1 MKKVLYI
8 LVLVL
13 ALAGCKKQ
21 PYLNVDKSSLS
32 LSSAGGTEQV
42 SVSANYAWTAST
54 TEAWIKV
61 KHTEGDDVLKV
72 TVSANDETDAR
83 QGTIQI
89 KSEGLTVTV
98 SVSQEQRNA
107 IELEGSDVV
116 QLGSEAQQV
125 EIKLKSNVEVSATVV
140 DGADWVSVVSTKAM
154 TSRTVA
160 FSVLEND
167 GKEVRRAQ
175 VSFKDA
181 AGTVTRRITL
191 VQDCEPRIV
200 RVTFREVVTFQVPRL
215 ESLPGTDVSG
225 FVFWDGETQ
234 GVPYD
239 GSLSKT
245 YGGAAGSVRIEAK
258 NVKAVTFP
266 DVKGLVSIDLTDFS

>member
-32 LSSAGGTEQV
+32 LSSTGGTEQV

-61 KHTEGDDVLKV
+61 KYTEGDNVLKV
-72 TVSANDETDAR
+72 IVSANDDTDGR
-83 QGTIQI
+83 QGTVVV

-98 SVSQEQRNA
+98 SVSQDQRNA
-107 IELEGSDVV
+107 IELEGSDIV

-125 EIKLKSNVEVSATVV
+125 EVKLRSNVEVSAMVT
-140 DGADWVSVVSTKAM
+140 DGSDWASVVSTKAM
-154 TSRTVA
+154 TSRTVT

-181 AGTVTRRITL
+181 AGTVTRRVTF
-191 VQDCEPRIV
+191 VQDCQPRV
-200 RVTFREVVTFQVPRL
+200 VCVTFQNVMSFQVPRL
-215 ESLPGTDVSG
+215 ESKPGTSVSG
-225 FVFWDGETQ
+225 LVFWDQETQ

-239 GSLSKT
+239 KSLSKT
-245 YGGAAGSVRIEAK
+245 YAGAAGALRIEAK
-258 NVKAVTFP
+258 NARAVTFL
-266 DVKGLVSIDLTDFS
+266 DVKGLDSIDLSDF